1 VSFLDR
7 LPSQVPAQEPTPPST
22 SPAHAH
28 VVTVG
33 YRPTPQQLAFL
44 SALTNTTRNITL
56 QARAGSGKTSSIL
69 LGVDAYLSRYPSHEL
84 LICAY
89 NKSIQLEIDA
99 KLKARAYDWRQVG
112 CQTVHGMGMGL
123 LKFVYRPRVEEKKVY
138 NLLRKRQDIEPRT
151 SPFWAY
157 PSQILSLV
165 SLGKQAGVGFF
176 DDLAI
181 EEGQVWRDLADH
193 YDVEF
198 DGVDGMNMNAIIR
211 CVQEIYTLSLSI
223 TDEIDFDDMILF
235 PLIKNLRV
243 KFTKDLILGD
253 EFQDWSRA
261 RQALVKKFMRPHAGR
276 LVAVGDSRQAIYGFC
291 HPTGTNVLTPVG
303 YKTIETLK
311 PGDSVIVSN
320 LNGETEG
327 WSGTKTVQ
335 KVHRYKHEAIL
346 KVLTARDRTVKLTV
360 NHKIPVRIS
369 EHPYFT
375 YLMRRCGI
383 YRVGYCQAWTSGQF
397 MLQLRKKTEKADAV
411 WILEGHE
418 TKSQAKKAEAS
429 LLTRVK
435 GTTFH
440 LLSDAEVLA
449 LPSDEVQAHSLLIK
463 FGRYLEFPLLG
474 GSAVR
479 ISRRGAF
486 VTEACNVISR
496 MKVAFFQDMKRG
508 SEDRRGRNR
517 QRFDWTWVEAGEEMY
532 QGEVVG
538 LTITP
543 ASSRNFPGGYSYPG
557 LPLYFAGEGE
567 SAILVHNS
575 GADAQAMT
583 NFTRELDA
591 TVLPLSVT
599 FRCPK
604 AVVALAQRIVPDIEA
619 AESAPEG
626 EVIRQ
631 AELITRQ
638 EWRAKNGQC
647 DMGEAL
653 LQHGTTAAW
662 NVSYPDGLIFL
673 GDLTPGLDCILCR
686 NNAPLVPLAY
696 SLIRGSIPAK
706 VEGRKI
712 GEGLQSLCTRW
723 QCRGTADLLN
733 RLEDFRARETQKY
746 LAKSQEAK
754 AQEVEDRV
762 DTLREIIA
770 EVNRRGHRDIASVL
784 KFIDDLFADGGKA
797 CVTLSSYHRS
807 KGREWERVFLFEHTS
822 RCPSKAA
829 RQQWQKEQESNLAY
843 VAYTRAKKTLVF
855 VG

>member
-1 VSFLDR
+1 MSFLDR
-7 LPSQVPAQEPTPPST
+7 LPSQVPAQEPAHLPST
-22 SPAHAH
+22 APSSSPD
-28 VVTVG
+28 

-44 SALTNTTRNITL
+44 SALTDTTRNITL

-69 LGVDAYLSRYPSHEL
+69 LGVDAYLTHFPSHEL

-99 KLKARAYDWRQVG
+99 KLKSRAYDWRQVG

-123 LKFVYRPRVEEKKVY
+123 LKFVYRPRVEERKVY
-138 NLLRKRQDIEPRT
+138 NLLRARQDVEPRT

-157 PSQILSLV
+157 PQQVLSLV

-211 CVQEIYTLSLSI
+211 CVQELYTLSLSI
-223 TDEIDFDDMILF
+223 TDEIDFDDMILL

-261 RQALVKKFMRPHAGR
+261 RQALVKKFARPHTGR
-276 LVAVGDSRQAIYGFC
+276 IAAIGDDKQAIYGF
-291 HPTGTNVLTPVG
+291 
-303 YKTIETLK
+303 
-311 PGDSVIVSN
+311 
-320 LNGETEG
+320 
-327 WSGTKTVQ
+327 
-335 KVHRYKHEAIL
+335 
-346 KVLTARDRTVKLTV
+346 
-360 NHKIPVRIS
+360 
-369 EHPYFT
+369 
-375 YLMRRCGI
+375 
-383 YRVGYCQAWTSGQF
+383 
-397 MLQLRKKTEKADAV
+397 
-411 WILEGHE
+411 
-418 TKSQAKKAEAS
+418 
-429 LLTRVK
+429 
-435 GTTFH
+435 
-440 LLSDAEVLA
+440 
-449 LPSDEVQAHSLLIK
+449 
-463 FGRYLEFPLLG
+463 
-474 GSAVR
+474 
-479 ISRRGAF
+479 
-486 VTEACNVISR
+486 
-496 MKVAFFQDMKRG
+496 
-508 SEDRRGRNR
+508 
-517 QRFDWTWVEAGEEMY
+517 
-532 QGEVVG
+532 
-538 LTITP
+538 
-543 ASSRNFPGGYSYPG
+543 
-557 LPLYFAGEGE
+557 
-567 SAILVHNS
+567 S
-575 GADAQAMT
+575 GADAQAMN

-591 TVLPLSVT
+591 MVLPLSVT

-604 AVVALAQRIVPDIEA
+604 AVVALAQGIVPDIEA
-619 AESAPEG
+619 AESAPDG
-626 EVIRQ
+626 EVLRQ
-631 AELITRQ
+631 LELITRQ
-638 EWRAKNGQC
+638 EANRESAECPMCHGSGACTIHHKRADIC
-647 DMGEAL
+647 LE
-653 LQHGTTAAW
+653 
-662 NVSYPDGLIFL
+662 
-673 GDLTPGLDCILCR
+673 DLTPGLDCILCR
-686 NNAPLVPLAY
+686 NNAPLIPLAY
-696 SLIRGSIPAK
+696 SLIRAGIPAK

-723 QCRGTADLLN
+723 QCRGTAELLN
-733 RLEDFRARETQKY
+733 RLEDFRARETQKH

-807 KGREWERVFLFEHTS
+807 KGREWERVFLFEHAS

-855 VG
+855 IG